1 MPSAA
6 PRRLDVLDILRG
18 LAILGTFGTNVWIF
32 TNPAGPPDALASLPS
47 MDSLA
52 GLVETA
58 VRFVFN
64 GKALALLTLL
74 FGVGLELQYR
84 SAQRRGNR
92 WPGWYLWR
100 AGLLFCEGLLHYVL
114 VFEFDVL
121 MGYAV
126 TSVVVAY
133 LIGRSDRAVRWWMIG
148 VGTLHVAFVGLLTSA
163 LLTTPTEVKE
173 QPLVRPSRPDLF
185 SHGSYVEQVAD
196 RLALAPAYRSES
208 ILIVPLGIVLFLVGS
223 RLLRAGAFENS
234 VRGAAIR
241 RRLML
246 LGLGVGLPLNVLTTL
261 AGPDW
266 ALVDRYV
273 LPPLVALGLLGLV
286 TQVTYRTRNARRRA
300 PGRLRGALIAVGR
313 TSLSC
318 YVLQNLVASALCY
331 GWGLGLASRLEHVRP
346 WWVPGAWL
354 GISASFTVAAVWWL
368 RRFERGPLEL
378 VWHWAYRA
386 PQRDRSGAVK
396 APATPETP
404 TSGETSPSRQ
414 VPSTPQARESSLASS
429 TVSSAV
435 GSASSRSSGMGRP
448 ERTERP

>member
-1 MPSAA
+1 VPAA
-6 PRRLDVLDILRG
+6 SRRLDVLDILRG
-18 LAILGTFGTNVWIF
+18 LAILGTFGSNVWIF
-32 TNPAGPPDALASLPS
+32 TNPAGPPDVLTSLPS
-47 MDSLA
+47 ADSLA
-52 GLVETA
+52 GAVETA

-84 SAQRRGNR
+84 SARRRGDR

-133 LIGRSDRAVRWWMIG
+133 LIGRGDRAVWWWMIG
-148 VGTLHVAFVGLLTSA
+148 VGTLHVALVGLLTLA
-163 LLTTPTEVKE
+163 LTATPAEVKD

-185 SHGSYVEQVAD
+185 SHGSYAEQVAD
-196 RLALAPAYRSES
+196 RLSLALAYRSEAV
-208 ILIVPLGIVLFLVGS
+208 LIVPLGIVLFLTGS
-223 RLLRAGAFENS
+223 RLLRAGAFEDGEK
-234 VRGAAIR
+234 GAAIR
-241 RRLML
+241 RRLMA
-246 LGLGVGLPLNVLTTL
+246 LGLGVGLPLNIVTTL

-266 ALVDRYV
+266 GLVDRYV
-273 LPPLVALGLLGLV
+273 LPPLVALGLIGLV
-286 TQVTYRTRNARRRA
+286 TTAAYRTRHARRTG
-300 PGRLRGALIAVGR
+300 PGPLRRALIAVGR

-331 GWGLGLASRLEHVRP
+331 GWGLGLASRLDAARP

-354 GISASFTVAAVWWL
+354 GVCALFTGLAVWWL

-378 VWHWAYRA
+378 VWHWAYQVPRRGRVARTPGVGGASGRA
-386 PQRDRSGAVK
+386 RSGLQD
-396 APATPETP
+396 
-404 TSGETSPSRQ
+404 RD
-414 VPSTPQARESSLASS
+414 SSLASS
-429 TVSSAV
+429 TVSSAA